1 MTLTYVVTDGE
12 FDGPDPARHSMLAFA
27 SVALVGGEIGPRFE
41 AVLEPLPNAVADADV
56 MAWFRSE
63 PDAYAAATSNPRPPG
78 DVMADFA
85 SFVRGLPGTPVFAAH
100 PLAVDGKWFD
110 CYLRRFTGDWLMSG
124 PRDENPLFPL
134 SSLCIASFL
143 AGKLGWEI
151 SRCRYAN
158 YPSDWLGNHPHS
170 HRAIDDALGYA
181 SLLKMLL
188 DWPTPTVA

>member
-1 MTLTYVVTDGE
+1 MTLTYVVTDAE

-27 SVALVGGEIGPRFE
+27 SVALVDGAIGPSFE
-41 AVLEPLPNAVADADV
+41 AVLEPLPDATSDPGV

-63 PDAYAAATSNPRPPG
+63 PAAYFAATNNPRPPREVMG
-78 DVMADFA
+78 DFV
-85 SFVRGLPGTPVFAAH
+85 SFVRSLPGTPVFTAH

-110 CYLRRFTGDWLMSG
+110 HYLRRFTSDWLMSG
-124 PRDENPLFPL
+124 PRDINPLFPL
-134 SSLCIASFL
+134 PSLCIASFL
-143 AGKLGWEI
+143 SGRLGWEI

-158 YPSDWLGNHPHS
+158 YPPEWLGNHPHT

-188 DWPTPTVA
+188 AMPVARAA

>member
-1 MTLTYVVTDGE
+1 VTLTYVVTDGE

-110 CYLRRFTGDWLMSG
+110 HYLRRFTGDWLMSG
-124 PRDENPLFPL
+124 PRDKNPLFPL
-134 SSLCIASFL
+134 PSLCIASFL
-143 AGKLGWEI
+143 AGRLGWEI

-158 YPSDWLGNHPHS
+158 YPSEWLGNHPHS

-188 DWPTPTVA
+188 DLPTPTVA

>member
-1 MTLTYVVTDGE
+1 MSLTYVVTDGE

-27 SVALVGGEIGPRFE
+27 SVALVDGEIGPNFE
-41 AVLEPLPNAVADADV
+41 AVLEPLPEATSDPAVL
-56 MAWFRSE
+56 AWFLSE
-63 PDAYAAATSNPRPPG
+63 PEAYAAATSNPRPPG

-110 CYLRRFTGDWLMSG
+110 HYLRRFTSDWLMSG

-143 AGKLGWEI
+143 AGKLGWDI

-158 YPSDWLGNHPHS
+158 YPSEWLGNHPHS

-188 DWPTPTVA
+188 DLPATKVA